1 MARTKQQPDA
11 SGKRKKEEIPPFRPA
26 TGKRE
31 GIPPFRPA
39 TGNPRK
45 SLASLA
51 SHVGQKKRPISY
63 TPEGSPPPES
73 ASHVDQKKPP
83 PSYTPEGSPPPESD
97 DNVVEDS
104 LSEDED
110 EDEADDY
117 KTVETSF
124 RGSMPVARYLVAK
137 GQKPIVKVSII
148 DESGAKMGTLKGELL
163 LKEDA
168 HIWRDGQLQVETKV
182 SLQDD
187 VDSDDD
193 IQPEPKKM
201 KK

>member
-1 MARTKQQPDA
+1 MAKTKQPDA
-11 SGKRKKEEIPPFRPA
+11 SGKRKREELPLFRPA

-31 GIPPFRPA
+31 GMPPFRPA
-39 TGNPRK
+39 TVNPRK
-45 SLASLA
+45 SLAS
-51 SHVGQKKRPISY
+51 HV
-63 TPEGSPPPES
+63 
-73 ASHVDQKKPP
+73 
-83 PSYTPEGSPPPESD
+83 GSPPPESD

>member
-1 MARTKQQPDA
+1 MAKTKQPDA
-11 SGKRKKEEIPPFRPA
+11 SGKRKREELPPFRPP

-31 GIPPFRPA
+31 GIPPFHPA
-39 TGNPRK
+39 TVNPRK
-45 SLASLA
+45 SLAS
-51 SHVGQKKRPISY
+51 
-63 TPEGSPPPES
+63 
-73 ASHVDQKKPP
+73 HVDPKKQPA
-83 PSYTPEGSPPPESD
+83 SYTPEGSPPPESD

-137 GQKPIVKVSII
+137 GQKPIVKVSIV